1 MTTAIDEELPLSF
14 HRYAFLDES
23 FNSRVT
29 IFDVKRATLT
39 DEILDER
46 LTKPN

>member
-1 MTTAIDEELPLSF
+1 MTPPIDEELPLSL

-23 FNSRVT
+23 FNSRIT
-29 IFDVKRATLT
+29 IFDVKSAALT